1 MAISPH
7 TKAGQM
13 KTYTRFVVIWNMPIK
28 VIDYGSKQ
36 YQEMVNLRMDILRR
50 PLGMQFSEEDLAKEK
65 NDFLLGV
72 YDEDELVACC
82 ILTAIAPLT
91 CQLRQM
97 AVHQKMQRNGIGAA
111 LMIFAEN
118 VARDAGYRKMIM
130 HARKTAIGFYEKLG
144 YQTQGE
150 EFTEVNLPHMELYKS
165 I

>member
-1 MAISPH
+1 
-7 TKAGQM
+7 
-13 KTYTRFVVIWNMPIK
+13 MPIK
-28 VIDYGSKQ
+28 LIDYGTQQ

-50 PLGMQFSEEDLAKEK
+50 PLGMQFSEEDLAREK
-65 NDFLLGV
+65 NDILLGA

-82 ILTAIAPLT
+82 ILTAIDPLT

-111 LMIFAEN
+111 LMVFAEN

-150 EFTEVNLPHMELYKS
+150 EFTEVNLPHMEMYKL

>member
-1 MAISPH
+1 
-7 TKAGQM
+7 M

-65 NDFLLGV
+65 NDILLGA

>member
-1 MAISPH
+1 
-7 TKAGQM
+7 
-13 KTYTRFVVIWNMPIK
+13 MPIK
-28 VIDYGSKQ
+28 LIDYGTQQ

-65 NDFLLGV
+65 NDILLGA
-72 YDEDELVACC
+72 YDEDEIVACC
-82 ILTAIAPLT
+82 ILTAIDPLT

-111 LMIFAEN
+111 LMVFAEN
-118 VARDAGYRKMIM
+118 VARDTGYRKMIM

-150 EFTEVNLPHMELYKS
+150 EFTEVNLPHMEMYKPL
-165 I
+165 

>member
-1 MAISPH
+1 
-7 TKAGQM
+7 M